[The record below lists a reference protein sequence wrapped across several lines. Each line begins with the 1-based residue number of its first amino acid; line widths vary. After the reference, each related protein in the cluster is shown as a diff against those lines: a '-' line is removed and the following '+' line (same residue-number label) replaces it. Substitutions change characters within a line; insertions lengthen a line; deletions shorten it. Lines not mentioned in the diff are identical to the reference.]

1 MPRIMPS
8 FVVLVLAA
16 SVSAAPIAVEPL
28 VRTGE
33 SYKGI
38 AGEVIGIAADSR
50 INNSGQWTFEVVANN
65 ADGSYAGRYLV
76 AYDGIRFDPTT
87 EIPFN
92 EDLTIRPPGSGRF
105 ASINNLGQISATV
118 AGPVFDAEG
127 DFFGTRTMLMVDDE
141 VVLRSGDPQPFGGSY
156 PSDFN
161 RSRSILADDGSLL
174 VNFDLFSNPFADED
188 TVIRFTPGGGSG
200 YEQSVSLAPGLAI
213 EDGYFVRSTNRALW
227 GSYDH
232 NQFGDTVHAAITTND
247 EFNTAGSI
255 FLNGQFVARDGETQ
269 LFDNGLLSIFPNR
282 VAIND
287 NADVAYLAI
296 AQSSEWEGGRYTVIK
311 NADEVVWVDDGSTP
325 DLAGKTF
332 AAFMGTHLSL
342 ANSGDVFWQGDFFD
356 SMGARYTAVFRNSQM
371 LATTDPS
378 IDGVLRLDGLLSF
391 DASDNGE
398 WLIFDTESGV
408 FRAQIPSPAGVSPLA
423 VWLGCVLRRRR
434 R

>member
-1 MPRIMPS
+1 MRLIPS
-8 FVVLVLAA
+8 LLVFGFVA

-38 AGEVIGIAADSR
+38 AGEVIGIAPDSR

-65 ADGSYAGRYLV
+65 PDGSLAGRYLV
-76 AYDGIRFDPTT
+76 AYDGIRFDPQV

-92 EDLTIRPPGSGRF
+92 NELSIRSPVPGRT
-105 ASINNLGQISATV
+105 ASINNLGQVSATV
-118 AGPVFDAEG
+118 GGPVFDSEG
-127 DFFGTRTMLMVDDE
+127 NLFGTRSMLVVDDQ
-141 VVLRSGDPQPFGGSY
+141 VVVRSGDTHTFGGAY
-156 PSDFN
+156 PSNFLS
-161 RSRSILADDGSLL
+161 SRSILADDGSLL

-188 TVIRFTPGGGSG
+188 TVIRFTPGLSEG
-200 YEQSVSLAPGLAI
+200 YEQSVSLAPGMAI
-213 EDGYFVRSTNRALW
+213 EDGYFVRSSNRVVW
-227 GSYDH
+227 GAYDQ
-232 NQFGDTVHAAITTND
+232 NQFGDTAHAAVTTND
-247 EFNTAGSI
+247 EFDTAASI
-255 FLNGQFVARDGETQ
+255 VLNGRFVARDGETQ
-269 LFDNGLLSIFPNR
+269 LFDNGLLSIDADR

-287 NADVAYLAI
+287 NADFVYLAI
-296 AQSSEWEGGRYTVIK
+296 AQSSEWEGGRYSVIK

-332 AAFMGTHLSL
+332 AAFMSTHLSL

-408 FRAQIPSPAGVSPLA
+408 FRAQIPSPAGVTLLA
-423 VWLGCVLRRRR
+423 LGVLPALRRRR
-434 R
+434 

>member
-1 MPRIMPS
+1 MRLIPS
-8 FVVLVLAA
+8 LLVFGFVA

-38 AGEVIGIAADSR
+38 AGEVIGIAPDSR

-65 ADGSYAGRYLV
+65 ADGSFVGRYLV

-92 EDLTIRPPGSGRF
+92 EDLTIRPPGTGQF

-118 AGPVFDAEG
+118 AGPAFDAAG
-127 DFFGTRTMLMVDDE
+127 NFFGLRTMLMVDDE
-141 VVLRSGDPQPFGGSY
+141 VIFRAGDPNPLGGSY
-156 PSDFN
+156 PADFS

-174 VNFDLFSNPFADED
+174 VNFDLFSTPFANED
-188 TVIRFTPGGGSG
+188 AVIRFTPGGGSG

-247 EFNTAGSI
+247 EFDTAGSI

-269 LFDNGLLSIFPNR
+269 LFDDGLLSIFPNR

-296 AQSSEWEGGRYTVIK
+296 AQSSEWEGGRRTIIK
-311 NADEVVWVDDGSTP
+311 NADELAWIDDGST
-325 DLAGKTF
+325 LNLVGKSFATF
-332 AAFMGTHLSL
+332 TGNLSL

-391 DASDNGE
+391 DVSDNGE

-408 FRAQIPSPAGVSPLA
+408 FRAQIPSPAGVTLLA
-423 VWLGCVLRRRR
+423 LGVLPALRRRR
-434 R
+434 

>member
-1 MPRIMPS
+1 MR
-8 FVVLVLAA
+8 LVSSLISLGLAA

-33 SYKGI
+33 PYKGI
-38 AGEVIGIAADSR
+38 AGEVIGITADSR

-127 DFFGTRTMLMVDDE
+127 NFFGLRTMLMVDDE

-156 PSDFN
+156 PSDFV

-188 TVIRFTPGGGSG
+188 TVIRFTPGSG
-200 YEQSVSLAPGLAI
+200 RSYEQSVSLAPGMVI
-213 EDGYFVRSTNRALW
+213 EDGYFVRSTNNVIW
-227 GSYDH
+227 GSYGY
-232 NQFGDTVHAAITTND
+232 NQFGDAVHAATTTND
-247 EFNTAGSI
+247 EFDTAGSI
-255 FLNGQFVARDGETQ
+255 VLNGQFVARSGETQ
-269 LFDNGLLSIFPNR
+269 LFDNGLLSIDSDR

-296 AQSSEWEGGRYTVIK
+296 AQSSEWEGGRYTIVQ
-311 NADEVVWVDDGSTP
+311 NADEVLWIDDGSTP
-325 DLAGKTF
+325 SLVGKSF
-332 AAFMGTHLSL
+332 ATFMGNLSL

-378 IDGVLRLDGLLSF
+378 IEGVLRLDGLLSF

-408 FRAQIPSPAGVSPLA
+408 FRAQIPSPAAMTVLALGVLPA
-423 VWLGCVLRRRR
+423 LRRRP
-434 R
+434 

>member
-1 MPRIMPS
+1 MRLIPS
-8 FVVLVLAA
+8 LLVFGFVA
-16 SVSAAPIAVEPL
+16 SVSAAPITVEPL

-38 AGEVIGIAADSR
+38 AGEVIGIAPDSR

-65 ADGSYAGRYLV
+65 PDGSLAGRYLV
-76 AYDGIRFDPTT
+76 AYDGIRFDPQV

-92 EDLTIRPPGSGRF
+92 NELSIRSPVPGRT
-105 ASINNLGQISATV
+105 ASINNLGQVSATV
-118 AGPVFDAEG
+118 GGPVFDSEG
-127 DFFGTRTMLMVDDE
+127 NLFGTRSMLVVDDQ
-141 VVLRSGDPQPFGGSY
+141 VVVRSGDTHTFGGAY
-156 PSDFN
+156 PSNFLS
-161 RSRSILADDGSLL
+161 SRSILADDGSLL

-188 TVIRFTPGGGSG
+188 TVIRFTPGLSEG
-200 YEQSVSLAPGLAI
+200 YEQSVSLAPGMVI
-213 EDGYFVRSTNRALW
+213 EDGYFVRSSNRVVW
-227 GSYDH
+227 GAYDH
-232 NQFGDTVHAAITTND
+232 NQFGDTAHAAVTTND
-247 EFNTAGSI
+247 EFDTAASI
-255 FLNGQFVARDGETQ
+255 VLNGRFVARDGETQ
-269 LFDNGLLSIFPNR
+269 LFDNGLLSIDSDR

-311 NADEVVWVDDGSTP
+311 NSDEVVWIDDGSTP
-325 DLAGKTF
+325 SLVGKTF

-342 ANSGDVFWQGDFFD
+342 ANSGDVLWQGDFFD

-378 IDGVLRLDGLLSF
+378 IDGVLHLDGLFSF

-408 FRAQIPSPAGVSPLA
+408 FRAQIPSPAGVTLLA
-423 VWLGCVLRRRR
+423 LGVLPALRRHR
-434 R
+434 